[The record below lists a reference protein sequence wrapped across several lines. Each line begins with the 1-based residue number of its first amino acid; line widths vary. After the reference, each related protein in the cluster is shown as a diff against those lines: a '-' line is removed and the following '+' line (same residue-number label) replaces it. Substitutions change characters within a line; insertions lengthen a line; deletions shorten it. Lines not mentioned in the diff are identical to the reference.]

1 MDYPLYEDVFSL
13 LKEVRAKSIS
23 TDFDEQ
29 LDAAEMLYDDTIKFY
44 FTQKDVNDLLDSIT
58 IYDKKEI
65 ERVRTIIFNQMN
77 KYNYMF
83 QKR

>member
-1 MDYPLYEDVFSL
+1 
-13 LKEVRAKSIS
+13 
-23 TDFDEQ
+23 
-29 LDAAEMLYDDTIKFY
+29 MLYGDTIKFY